1 VVSLYVLNLAE
12 KRFAYQ
18 NPVCEQKRKEQ
29 ARQDVISLLHPVHSS
44 GGHSI
49 KGMQATA
56 DYAV

>member
-1 VVSLYVLNLAE
+1 LYVLNLAE